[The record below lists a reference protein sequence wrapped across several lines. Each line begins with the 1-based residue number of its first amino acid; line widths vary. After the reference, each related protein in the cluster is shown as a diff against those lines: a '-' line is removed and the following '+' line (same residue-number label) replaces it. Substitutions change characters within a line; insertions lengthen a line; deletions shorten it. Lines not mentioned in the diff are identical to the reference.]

1 MDVRGPKRAAGRRLI
16 QGVLTACAIATVC
29 APAAMAGTL
38 TNEHPAPTVPDPT
51 APVPAPATYT
61 DDLGQDNVLTLSH
74 NALND
79 VTFGDEQGVSGS
91 STGLAEGN
99 EETCNFTDPASTDPN
114 PTWTCPR
121 ATQVTLNLGDGND
134 TLALPEAGFPPLII
148 NGGAGI
154 DKLDFA
160 QRGDNVAVRLDGKQA
175 GGMTVNGGVENVT
188 GGGADDLITG
198 DTAVNQLIGGGGDDL
213 LRGGDGRDTIAGQA
227 GDDVIVA
234 ADGFVD
240 TITCGDG
247 TDTVTADLGA
257 NGVSD
262 IITDP
267 QACESV
273 TGSVAA
279 MTSETTL
286 TPVIVVPARPGLVP
300 VLAPGKADFADLTPP
315 KAAMRSFTR
324 QRLAT
329 VLKRGVPIRVTCQE
343 ACGISIALSLDR
355 TTARRLKLD
364 ARTSPV
370 VVGTASAVRNLAG
383 SSRLHVKFTKKARAA
398 LKRSRRNVVATAQVL
413 VSDASGNGMLLTRRV
428 TLVR

>member
-1 MDVRGPKRAAGRRLI
+1 MDVRGPKRAAARRLI
-16 QGVLTACAIATVC
+16 QGTVLVC
-29 APAAMAGTL
+29 AAAAAAAPTAVASTV
-38 TNEHPAPTVPDPT
+38 TNEHDVSVT
-51 APVPAPATYT
+51 APDQPVTYT
-61 DDLGQDNVLTLSH
+61 G
-74 NALND
+74 
-79 VTFGDEQGVSGS
+79 
-91 STGLAEGN
+91 
-99 EETCNFTDPASTDPN
+99 DPAAANSLKLTVEGGQLVFADATASVVQPQSDPN
-114 PTWTCPR
+114 NPAVLVNDCGAATLDTVTCPPGP
-121 ATQVTLNLGDGND
+121 TKITLGAGDDTLELGDG
-134 TLALPEAGFPPLII
+134 LPALTIDGQAGV
-148 NGGAGI
+148 

-160 QRGDNVAVRLDGKQA
+160 QRGDNVAVRLDGNRA
-175 GGMTVNGGVENVT
+175 GGMTVDGVESVT
-188 GGGADDLITG
+188 GGTADDLITG
-198 DTAVNQLIGGGGDDL
+198 DAHVNQLFGGGGDDM